1 MDFETMGTMFPLQV
15 ILWPTIMAILTVVYL
30 IQFLRFQQGPA
41 YRPASGVPKYFKCE
55 SYPTATKDQQ
65 LAINVR
71 LENLQ
76 RIATTSIIGFQVLA
90 VFIMVTMLMWT
101 SKETCSEVIYAPLTF
116 GAIRSVVLAAAWSYF
131 VLSRRSSRPASH
143 PDQAL
148 WLYRLSLRSSAHLR
162 FWYTHASL
170 AFIELSI
177 VAFQYFHSG
186 QPSLSTMIVLGQAM
200 VYYIPLIIT
209 TCYQTQYHRRHMVP
223 ILDDSLMWLP
233 ARTPDWLTQPIFRNF
248 SNIRVLDSA
257 DNPATPHQLFG
268 ITWDSSK
275 ALKQEFEYDKMR
287 NGLAEL
293 LYRTFNA
300 INTFQDDDKVEAD
313 PDNSVSEPWF
323 FNREVG
329 TYSLLLSHLFLC
341 WTVISG
347 TLFILLVALVRIGLG
362 HIQFEA
368 HRSFQDSVLTQ
379 MATIHSYLCY
389 YYLPSQVINNI
400 LPGLFTHLETWLSWN
415 IRSEWKRRT
424 YNRIQHLHQQS
435 TKALDYPEL
444 FLQEYVNFAV
454 YLHGDVVEMIGHWA
468 TNVQINAEFW
478 GAAIHYIIYYPW
490 LGMCAWKFQSG
501 SLSYAECII
510 AIESYHMIAMKAA
523 NIAWMFTLRLRPSDR
538 EASLVKILHETPDLQ
553 DDAGAPSLELTNGG
567 TIEFRNVSFSYD
579 GPVPVLQGINLT
591 IPAGRTTAIVGMS
604 GHGKST
610 LFSLIMRMADVT
622 EGEILIDGQDIRRV
636 AQGDLRSHIAY
647 VNHSFVAFPGTI
659 YYNIAYGTVSRGEL
673 ASKDEV
679 VEAAKAVNLYDTIM
693 GREDGFDAKLN
704 GSGSKMSGGELQRM
718 GIARALVKKSPILL
732 LDEATAAL
740 DTATETKIMD
750 YIRNSKKSRTTV
762 IIAHRISTIMDA
774 DQIVVLGHGRVA
786 ELGTHNELVV
796 KGGIYAEMWA
806 KTQADSLSDMPTVV
820 DKPIGP

>member
-1 MDFETMGTMFPLQV
+1 
-15 ILWPTIMAILTVVYL
+15 
-30 IQFLRFQQGPA
+30 
-41 YRPASGVPKYFKCE
+41 
-55 SYPTATKDQQ
+55 
-65 LAINVR
+65 
-71 LENLQ
+71 
-76 RIATTSIIGFQVLA
+76 
-90 VFIMVTMLMWT
+90 
-101 SKETCSEVIYAPLTF
+101 
-116 GAIRSVVLAAAWSYF
+116 
-131 VLSRRSSRPASH
+131 
-143 PDQAL
+143 
-148 WLYRLSLRSSAHLR
+148 
-162 FWYTHASL
+162 
-170 AFIELSI
+170 
-177 VAFQYFHSG
+177 
-186 QPSLSTMIVLGQAM
+186 
-200 VYYIPLIIT
+200 
-209 TCYQTQYHRRHMVP
+209 
-223 ILDDSLMWLP
+223 
-233 ARTPDWLTQPIFRNF
+233 
-248 SNIRVLDSA
+248 
-257 DNPATPHQLFG
+257 
-268 ITWDSSK
+268 
-275 ALKQEFEYDKMR
+275 
-287 NGLAEL
+287 
-293 LYRTFNA
+293 
-300 INTFQDDDKVEAD
+300 
-313 PDNSVSEPWF
+313 
-323 FNREVG
+323 
-329 TYSLLLSHLFLC
+329 
-341 WTVISG
+341 
-347 TLFILLVALVRIGLG
+347 
-362 HIQFEA
+362 
-368 HRSFQDSVLTQ
+368 
-379 MATIHSYLCY
+379 
-389 YYLPSQVINNI
+389 
-400 LPGLFTHLETWLSWN
+400 
-415 IRSEWKRRT
+415 
-424 YNRIQHLHQQS
+424 
-435 TKALDYPEL
+435 
-444 FLQEYVNFAV
+444 
-454 YLHGDVVEMIGHWA
+454 
-468 TNVQINAEFW
+468 
-478 GAAIHYIIYYPW
+478 
-490 LGMCAWKFQSG
+490 
-501 SLSYAECII
+501 
-510 AIESYHMIAMKAA
+510 
-523 NIAWMFTLRLRPSDR
+523 MFTLRLRPSDR